1 MILDEAVTQT
11 DRQRAVS
18 AGRVKSIR
26 GGKDDADLV
35 TGGLDCYRVTSFFI
49 GTCGPGRKPIFY
61 FFWTMKIYLRK
72 NINIVVHSNFTFT
85 GLIGMVEPP
94 ALLTASAALNAFH
107 VPVVAVTP
115 GFYAR

>member
-1 MILDEAVTQT
+1 MAAARYMGETLPSNQPGGGNVILDEAVTQT

-49 GTCGPGRKPIFY
+49 GTCGPGRKPILY
-61 FFWTMKIYLRK
+61 FFWTMEILLRK
-72 NINIVVHSNFTFT
+72 ILTLSFTPT
-85 GLIGMVEPP
+85 SLSQV
-94 ALLTASAALNAFH
+94 
-107 VPVVAVTP
+107 
-115 GFYAR
+115 

>member
-1 MILDEAVTQT
+1 MEN
-11 DRQRAVS
+11 
-18 AGRVKSIR
+18 G
-26 GGKDDADLV
+26 DL
-35 TGGLDCYRVTSFFI
+35 L
-49 GTCGPGRKPIFY
+49 K
-61 FFWTMKIYLRK
+61 K

>member
-1 MILDEAVTQT
+1 MET
-11 DRQRAVS
+11 
-18 AGRVKSIR
+18 
-26 GGKDDADLV
+26 
-35 TGGLDCYRVTSFFI
+35 F
-49 GTCGPGRKPIFY
+49 
-61 FFWTMKIYLRK
+61 LRK
-72 NINIVVHSNFTFT
+72 NIKIDVHSNSHFIFTFT

>member
-35 TGGLDCYRVTSFFI
+35 TGGLDCYRVTSFFFV
-49 GTCGPGRKPIFY
+49 TCGSDFKATGIF
-61 FFWTMKIYLRK
+61 FEF
-72 NINIVVHSNFTFT
+72 
-85 GLIGMVEPP
+85 
-94 ALLTASAALNAFH
+94 
-107 VPVVAVTP
+107 
-115 GFYAR
+115 